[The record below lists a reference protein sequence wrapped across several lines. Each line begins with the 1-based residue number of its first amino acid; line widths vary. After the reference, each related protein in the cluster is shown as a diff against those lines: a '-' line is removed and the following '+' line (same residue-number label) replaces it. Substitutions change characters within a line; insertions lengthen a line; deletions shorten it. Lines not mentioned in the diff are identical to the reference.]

1 MKQEIKE
8 RWVEALRSGKYEQG
22 TGSLTTGSG
31 RYCCLGVLCDLAVA
45 DGAIKPPTLVE
56 GVEGL
61 GDVMAYGPKAQT
73 EHLPRVVQRWA
84 GLDQDSP
91 EVHDPDGDCWQELV
105 ELNDNVGLNFHEIAD
120 LIEAQDRDWEGHY
133 GDGGYA

>member
-45 DGAIKPPTLVE
+45 DGAIEPPTLVE
-56 GVEGL
+56 GVEGR
-61 GDVMAYGPKAQT
+61 GDVMAYRAET
-73 EHLPRVVQRWA
+73 EHLPRLVQLWA
-84 GLDQDSP
+84 GLEQHSP
-91 EVHDPDGDCWQELV
+91 EVLVDPDEGSWQELV
-105 ELNDNVGLNFHEIAD
+105 ELNDNTGLNFHEIAD

-133 GDGGYA
+133 GEGGYA

>member
-45 DGAIKPPTLVE
+45 DGAIEPPIVVE
-56 GVEGL
+56 AGML
-61 GDVMAYGPKAQT
+61 AYGTRGET

-91 EVHDPDGDCWQELV
+91 EVLVDPDEGSWQELV
-105 ELNDNVGLNFHEIAD
+105 ELNDNTGLNFHEIAD

-133 GDGGYA
+133 GEGGYA

>member
-22 TGSLTTGSG
+22 TGTLTTGSG

-45 DGAIKPPTLVE
+45 DGAIEPPTLVE
-56 GVEGL
+56 A
-61 GDVMAYGPKAQT
+61 GDDGDRLAYRNET
-73 EHLPRVVQRWA
+73 EHLPRAVQLWA

-91 EVHDPDGDCWQELV
+91 EVHDPDEDYWKEL
-105 ELNDNVGLNFHEIAD
+105 VGLNDDVGLTFHEIAD

-133 GDGGYA
+133 GEGGYA

>member
-22 TGSLTTGSG
+22 TGTLTTGSG

-45 DGAIKPPTLVE
+45 DGVIEPPTLSA
-56 GVEGL
+56 GD
-61 GDVMAYGPKAQT
+61 DVMAYGTKA
-73 EHLPRVVQRWA
+73 EPEYMHLPGAVQLWA
-84 GLDQDSP
+84 GLGQGSP
-91 EVHDPDGDCWQELV
+91 EVLVDPDEDSWQELV
-105 ELNDNVGLNFHEIAD
+105 ELNDDTGLSFHEIAD
-120 LIEAQDRDWEGHY
+120 IIEAQDRDWEGHY